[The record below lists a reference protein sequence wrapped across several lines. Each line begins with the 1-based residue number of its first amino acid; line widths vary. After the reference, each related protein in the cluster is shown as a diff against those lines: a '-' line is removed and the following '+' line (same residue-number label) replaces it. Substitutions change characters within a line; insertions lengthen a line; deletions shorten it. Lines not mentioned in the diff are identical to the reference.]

1 MYFNEIIKPTYKDY
15 QVDNFEKWCAMASK
29 LQLYNMNNDLSM
41 ILPMMSVEDADI
53 VGFYQND
60 LYTFMDE
67 LFSNLISG
75 NWSLDNYDQYVQ
87 QMNDMGLQ
95 ELVTVYQNLYNK
107 LPH

>member
-1 MYFNEIIKPTYKDY
+1 
-15 QVDNFEKWCAMASK
+15 
-29 LQLYNMNNDLSM
+29 
-41 ILPMMSVEDADI
+41 
-53 VGFYQND
+53 
-60 LYTFMDE
+60 MDE